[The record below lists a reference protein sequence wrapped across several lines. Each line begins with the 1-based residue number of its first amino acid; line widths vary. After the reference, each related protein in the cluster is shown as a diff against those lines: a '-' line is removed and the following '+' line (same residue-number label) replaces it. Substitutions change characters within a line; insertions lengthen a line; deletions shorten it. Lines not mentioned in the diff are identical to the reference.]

1 MSKNIAVVAANGK
14 AGRLIVAEAVN
25 RGMDVTAVVRSENKT
40 AAQHAIIKDLYNLTA
55 DDLAGFDAVVS
66 AFGVFDP
73 AKFDEYG
80 TSLKHLADLVSGTDT
95 CLLVVGGAGS
105 LYTNKE
111 HTAQLSDT
119 FPEEIKGV
127 PLAMGKALDA
137 LRGRDDVHWTYISP
151 AGDFQADGER
161 TGHYVLA
168 GEDYT
173 TDKDGKSA
181 ISYADYAIAM
191 VDEIE
196 TDRPHDRE
204 RISVRW

>member
-1 MSKNIAVVAANGK
+1 MGKRIAVVAANGK
-14 AGRLIVAEAVN
+14 AGRLIVEEAVG
-25 RGMDVTAVVRSENKT
+25 RGMDVTAVVRGENRT
-40 AAQHAIIKDLYNLTA
+40 SAPHTIIKDLYDLTA
-55 DDLAGFDAVVS
+55 DDLAGFDVVVS

-80 TSLKHLADLVSGTDT
+80 TSLKHLADILSGTGT
-95 CLLVVGGAGS
+95 RLLVVGGAGS
-105 LYTNKE
+105 LYTNAG

-119 FPEEIKGV
+119 FPDEIKGV

-137 LRGRDDVHWTYISP
+137 LRHRDDVHWTYISP
-151 AGDFQADGER
+151 AGDFQAAGPR

-173 TDKDGKSA
+173 TDADGKSA

-191 VDEIE
+191 VDEVE
-196 TDRPHDRE
+196 AERPHDRE